1 MNSQAAEPE
10 PVSRRRLILHSAGLL
25 FAERGYTDT
34 GIDDIGEGA
43 GITGPGIYR
52 HFSGKQEILDEL
64 LVDHMQGVLNQARRI
79 TASAGSPAAALEDLL
94 AARADISLGPSGYM
108 ATVFQRDE
116 GNCSQDTRATLRS
129 MRQAYEDEWLRVLI
143 LIRPEVRTE
152 ALRISI
158 HGTLV
163 LIGYG
168 SMRVLR
174 GEEVATHLVDTA
186 SLRAQLISMARAAI
200 LAPVA
205 VEASA

>member
-1 MNSQAAEPE
+1 MNSRAPEAEA
-10 PVSRRRLILHSAGLL
+10 VSRRRLILHSAGLL
-25 FAERGYTDT
+25 FAERGYIDT

-64 LVDHMQGVLNQARRI
+64 LVGHMQEVLNQARQV
-79 TASAGSPAAALEDLL
+79 TACAGPPAKVLEHLL
-94 AARADISLGPSGYM
+94 AARVDISLGPSGYV
-108 ATVFQRDE
+108 ATVFQHDE
-116 GNCSQDTRATLRS
+116 IYCSLATRAKLRS

-143 LIRPEVRTE
+143 LIRPDVRTA

-174 GEEVATHLVDTA
+174 GDQVATHLVDTA
-186 SLRAQLISMARAAI
+186 SLRSQLISMARAAI
-200 LAPVA
+200 LAPVDDE
-205 VEASA
+205 VSA